1 MTRLPKKRKFDFF
14 LAYAKKDEKTALKIY
29 EKLIL
34 KSTVFLSKK
43 NLVAGDD
50 WDIVIPEAQKN
61 SKITIVL
68 ISNNSN
74 KAFYQ
79 REEIAAAID
88 MAREGNHRVV
98 PLFISDPENLANT
111 PYGLKIKQSISMF
124 NESEL
129 DSAVQELIAL
139 LSSSKPANN
148 LLSKEITVKT
158 EDDNKILK
166 IIFSNSDLYPHLN
179 FSIGNTSDEEIQ
191 ITNIKVIKLASAYY
205 DDPNINYM
213 QSPRST
219 LNYSLNTKQGN
230 EIVFGNDSVEYIPS
244 KKFAAFQIKFTG
256 EYVMS
261 LLDIEI
267 EYVSINMD
275 STDTIKTGCLI
286 LVKALYDSGCI
297 QVVKRNELIKFLK
310 NLDTVPR
317 FNVRQ
322 KNDQGFGYLIAKNAD
337 RVWQNKTHEMWK
349 VWANECY
356 DLSFFPEGMLSFAE
370 MIGIESLP
378 DEFII
383 IIYNWLKQYKKY
395 LEYPLTEL
403 WNIVAKNSST
413 LPVKIPGYAH
423 FFKLI
428 DESINDAQ
436 AQQFRETII
445 GYLSN
450 DLGSVQ
456 YIMAIM
462 LTKPELWERIVIHT
476 LIEILRSSKSN
487 NHDSIIKQYKSIPMW
502 PLENDEL
509 KFQLWE
515 NWWKENSQLE
525 IYNKLEWKNWS
536 PNILK
541 KLQEKNMSNYF

>member
-1 MTRLPKKRKFDFF
+1 
-14 LAYAKKDEKTALKIY
+14 
-29 EKLIL
+29 
-34 KSTVFLSKK
+34 
-43 NLVAGDD
+43 
-50 WDIVIPEAQKN
+50 
-61 SKITIVL
+61 
-68 ISNNSN
+68 
-74 KAFYQ
+74 
-79 REEIAAAID
+79 
-88 MAREGNHRVV
+88 
-98 PLFISDPENLANT
+98 
-111 PYGLKIKQSISMF
+111 
-124 NESEL
+124 
-129 DSAVQELIAL
+129 
-139 LSSSKPANN
+139 
-148 LLSKEITVKT
+148 
-158 EDDNKILK
+158 
-166 IIFSNSDLYPHLN
+166 
-179 FSIGNTSDEEIQ
+179 
-191 ITNIKVIKLASAYY
+191 
-205 DDPNINYM
+205 
-213 QSPRST
+213 
-219 LNYSLNTKQGN
+219 
-230 EIVFGNDSVEYIPS
+230 
-244 KKFAAFQIKFTG
+244 
-256 EYVMS
+256 
-261 LLDIEI
+261 
-267 EYVSINMD
+267 
-275 STDTIKTGCLI
+275 
-286 LVKALYDSGCI
+286 
-297 QVVKRNELIKFLK
+297 
-310 NLDTVPR
+310 
-317 FNVRQ
+317 
-322 KNDQGFGYLIAKNAD
+322 
-337 RVWQNKTHEMWK
+337 
-349 VWANECY
+349 
-356 DLSFFPEGMLSFAE
+356 MLSFAE

-436 AQQFRETII
+436 AQQFRETIM
-445 GYLSN
+445 GYLPN

-515 NWWKENSQLE
+515 NWWKKNSQLE